1 MYKVIFIDIDG
12 TLRNSKRELTNRT
25 ISAIKKVMQKGILVV
40 LCSGRPQ
47 KFTED
52 VSRECGASQYVI
64 TSNGANIYDYRQHKN
79 LYISSMDKKACIELY
94 NIAIRAGVRLVMNVG
109 PTKVVSKLRKKD
121 GSETELKTDIET
133 FVNENNI
140 EQCLIEDTDF
150 EKVKPLKEQIEKVK
164 NVEIKNQHKSLIDPN
179 APREGTIY
187 YDIANI
193 EVNKGNAIKKLCE
206 ILDIN
211 LKDTIAIGDDYND
224 ISMFKV
230 AGYNVVMG
238 NAIEEVKKY
247 ADEITL
253 TNNQDGVAIFLEK
266 LI

>member
-1 MYKVIFIDIDG
+1 M
-12 TLRNSKRELTNRT
+12 
-25 ISAIKKVMQKGILVV
+25 
-40 LCSGRPQ
+40 
-47 KFTED
+47 
-52 VSRECGASQYVI
+52 
-64 TSNGANIYDYRQHKN
+64 
-79 LYISSMDKKACIELY
+79 
-94 NIAIRAGVRLVMNVG
+94 
-109 PTKVVSKLRKKD
+109 
-121 GSETELKTDIET
+121 
-133 FVNENNI
+133 
-140 EQCLIEDTDF
+140 
-150 EKVKPLKEQIEKVK
+150 
-164 NVEIKNQHKSLIDPN
+164 
-179 APREGTIY
+179 PREGTIY